1 MLDTIRRAEPEH
13 AQPNRRQAGPL
24 RVLVINGHPRL
35 GSFSDA
41 LADAYASGAVEAGAA
56 VRRLRLADLTF
67 DLNVLQPSP
76 REQETEPAV
85 ADAMDQVAWADHL
98 VFVFP
103 TWWGTMPA
111 LLKGFLDRVLMPGFA
126 FEDRDDDEGW
136 DQLLLGRS
144 AHLLTTMDT
153 PAFVYRWIY
162 GSPGLNGLGRATL
175 GFCGIAPVRRSI
187 YGPIKTSDA
196 AGRKR
201 WLADARAAGVA
212 LRHGVRRPW
221 EQRLHRL
228 GCWMA
233 ALRLQYHPM
242 VWGAYGLGAATALVS
257 DGSFA
262 AGPFWLGL
270 LCLVALEAA
279 TVFVNELVDWPS
291 DHQNRHFGPFS
302 GGSRVLVDGKLTRQH
317 LRIGS
322 GVALAM
328 AAALAAFWPPG
339 SSPAWLTLG
348 VLAVLAIGY
357 TAPPLKLCW
366 RGLGE
371 IDVAATHSILV
382 LLLGHALQGGRL
394 DDPLPWAVGAPLF
407 FSILPSITLS
417 GVPDYD
423 ADRAAGKRTL
433 AVLLGPRGAV
443 RFAQATTALAAAIA
457 TALQFAGPFTD
468 AFRGIAFV
476 VIPHAT
482 WLVLR
487 LERYLAHQKP
497 PGRIDGLM
505 ALSLTYLLWL
515 VVVPLWWLT
524 R

>member
-1 MLDTIRRAEPEH
+1 MLDTLRRAEPGH
-13 AQPNRRQAGPL
+13 VQPNRRLAGPL

-41 LADAYASGAVEAGAA
+41 LADAYASGAADAGAD

-85 ADAMDQVAWADHL
+85 ADAMDQVAWAHHL

-136 DQLLLGRS
+136 DQLLIGRS

-162 GSPGLNGLGRATL
+162 RSPGLNGLGRATL
-175 GFCGIAPVRRSI
+175 GFCGIAPIRRSI

-196 AGRKR
+196 TRRSR
-201 WLADARAAGVA
+201 WLADARAAGLA

-221 EQRLHRL
+221 EHRLHRL
-228 GCWMA
+228 SCWIA
-233 ALRLQYHPM
+233 ALRLQFHPM
-242 VWGAYGLGAATALVS
+242 VWGAYSLGAAAALVPG
-257 DGSFA
+257 GSLA
-262 AGPFWLGL
+262 LGPFWLGL
-270 LCLVALEAA
+270 LCLFALEAA
-279 TVFVNELVDWPS
+279 TVFTNELVDWPS
-291 DHQNRHFGPFS
+291 DTRNRHAGPFS
-302 GGSRVLVDGKLTRQH
+302 GGSRVLVDDKLTRGH
-317 LRIGS
+317 LLAGS
-322 GVALAM
+322 SLALAV
-328 AAALAAFWPPG
+328 AAVLAALWPPG
-339 SSPAWLTLG
+339 SSAAWATLG
-348 VLAVLAIGY
+348 VLGVLAIGY

-382 LLLGHALQGGRL
+382 LLLGHTLQGGQL
-394 DDPLPWAVGAPLF
+394 TDPLPWAIALPLF

-417 GVPDYD
+417 GVPDHD

-443 RFAQATTALAAAIA
+443 RVAQTTALVAAFAA
-457 TALQFAGPFTD
+457 TTLQFAGPFTGV
-468 AFRGIAFV
+468 FRGIAFV
-476 VIPHAT
+476 VIPHAV
-482 WLVLR
+482 WLALR
-487 LERYLAHQKP
+487 LDRYLAQHKP

>member
-1 MLDTIRRAEPEH
+1 MLDTVRRAEPEY

-41 LADAYASGAVEAGAA
+41 LADAYTSGAVEAGAD

-67 DLNVLQPSP
+67 ELSVLQPSP

-85 ADAMDQVAWADHL
+85 ADAMDHVAWADHL

-126 FEDRDDDEGW
+126 FEDRDDEEGW

-196 AGRKR
+196 AGRER
-201 WLADARAAGVA
+201 WLADARAAGLA

-221 EQRLHRL
+221 EHRLHRL

-233 ALRLQYHPM
+233 ALRLQFHPM

-257 DGSFA
+257 GGSFA

-270 LCLVALEAA
+270 LCLFALEAA

-291 DHQNRHFGPFS
+291 DLQNRHFGPFS
-302 GGSRVLVDGKLTRQH
+302 GGSRVLVDGKITRRH
-317 LRIGS
+317 LQIGS
-322 GVALAM
+322 GVALAI
-328 AAALAAFWPPG
+328 AGALAAFWPPG
-339 SSPAWLTLG
+339 SSPAWITLG

-443 RFAQATTALAAAIA
+443 RFAQATTILAAAIA
-457 TALQFAGPFTD
+457 TAFQFVGPFTD

-482 WLVLR
+482 WLTLR
-487 LERYLAHQKP
+487 LERYLARHKP